1 MTEANVTIFD
11 GHGRYAG
18 RTRVNRL
25 VWDFDV
31 TAGQAIQEAIF
42 ELNGEI
48 HNIWLDT
55 SASAL
60 DANANADTDNGTFE
74 ILCGDYL
81 TQAGGDIL
89 YCQPINELDFTSKG
103 NVIYNFQTN
112 EGAAQGT
119 MEHSLSVMQGLSA
132 HDTPAPPKITAAAG
146 AAFINKNQPWTGRV
160 CGKVKLRCTEAGRTF
175 TGAAKIR
182 VTIIYS

>member
-60 DANANADTDNGTFE
+60 DANANA
-74 ILCGDYL
+74 
-81 TQAGGDIL
+81 
-89 YCQPINELDFTSKG
+89 
-103 NVIYNFQTN
+103 
-112 EGAAQGT
+112 
-119 MEHSLSVMQGLSA
+119 
-132 HDTPAPPKITAAAG
+132 
-146 AAFINKNQPWTGRV
+146 
-160 CGKVKLRCTEAGRTF
+160 
-175 TGAAKIR
+175 
-182 VTIIYS
+182 